1 MSREKP
7 YILLV
12 DPEIYVK
19 AHSWF
24 KKNPDKFSYI
34 SMENHYS
41 SEDFQ
46 DIIEFATAEDRTM
59 FALKWL

>member
-12 DPEIYVK
+12 DPVK
-19 AHSWF
+19 PEARKWLA
-24 KKNPDKFSYI
+24 KNVKSYLYI

-46 DIIEFATAEDRTM
+46 DIIEFADEQDRTM
-59 FALKWL
+59 FALRWV